1 MPQPDETETETV
13 LARRP
18 RWPRREPD
26 RWSRWAEED
35 ERFEPRV
42 A

>member
-1 MPQPDETETETV
+1 MPQPDETETV

-18 RWPRREPD
+18 RRPRREPD
-26 RWSRWAEED
+26 RWSRWAEEH